1 MKRNI
6 ILSLILLLVASELVV
21 AEAVN
26 LRVVGLVELPSV
38 FGKFDPNGPPGL
50 VRPANVQA
58 VPIYS
63 HPSRNSSV
71 VGKISGLE
79 SVETKEFDYEAPAAV
94 VYEIVDGWVLIH
106 ITDPLKN
113 EFGWVSP
120 HERGPFHPLVDLLN
134 SGLCYLEE
142 DWDGVFYES
151 TNTLKGIIRI
161 RVDGERRDINIVR
174 SKEHQGALW
183 LEVELLGPGR
193 CKGENPEVL
202 VKVWIPAHKKDG
214 KPNIWF
220 YSRGC

>member
-6 ILSLILLLVASELVV
+6 IFSLVFLLIASELVV

-26 LRVVGLVELPSV
+26 RRVVGLVELPSV

-50 VRPANVQA
+50 VPPANVQA
-58 VPIYS
+58 VQIYS
-63 HPSRNSSV
+63 HPSRNSPV

-94 VYEIVDGWVLIH
+94 VYKIVDGWVLIH
-106 ITDPLKN
+106 ITDSLKN
-113 EFGWVSP
+113 GFGWVSP
-120 HERGPFHPLVDLLN
+120 HERGSFHPLVDLLN

-142 DWDGVFYES
+142 DWDGVLYES
-151 TNTLKGIIRI
+151 TNTLKGIKRI

-174 SKEHQGALW
+174 SKEHQGVLW

-202 VKVWIPAHKKDG
+202 VKGWIPAHKKDG
-214 KPNIWF
+214 KTNIW
-220 YSRGC
+220 